1 MIDAAIYKQVM
12 GSFPSGVTV
21 ITTLDDNGQIV
32 GLTASAFS
40 SLSMDPALVL
50 FCPNYSSDSYPVLIK
65 NKRFAIHV
73 LSGGQQSEAYAF
85 ARKGKDK
92 AQGIEWTL
100 SELGNP
106 ILANATAVIE
116 CELWREYEGG
126 DHAIMVGAVKNLI
139 VPQQTAAPLVTL
151 PMKTSSAARLVEPTT
166 IFPCVLDV
174 SRGWGSETS
183 GIFAAELGDAF
194 IADPQRGGVHVY
206 TLGQHQAARGLQ
218 P

>member
-1 MIDAAIYKQVM
+1 MIDTNAYKQVM

-21 ITTLDDNGQIV
+21 ITTLDDDGQIV

-65 NKRFAIHV
+65 SKRFAIHL
-73 LSGGQQSEAYAF
+73 LSADQRDEAYAF

-92 AQGIEWTL
+92 AQGIDWTL

-106 ILANATAVIE
+106 ILANATAIIE

-126 DHAIMVGAVKNLI
+126 DHAILVGAVKNLI
-139 VPQQTAAPLVTL
+139 VPEQDVI
-151 PMKTSSAARLVEPTT
+151 PM
-166 IFPCVLDV
+166 IYC
-174 SRGWGSETS
+174 RGKMGALQA
-183 GIFAAELGDAF
+183 FA
-194 IADPQRGGVHVY
+194 
-206 TLGQHQAARGLQ
+206 
-218 P
+218 

>member
-21 ITTLDDNGQIV
+21 ITTLDDDGQIV

-40 SLSMDPALVL
+40 SLSINPALVL

-73 LSGGQQSEAYAF
+73 LSGSQQSEAYAF

-92 AQGIEWTL
+92 ALGIEWTL

-139 VPQQTAAPLVTL
+139 VPEQCTGPLVYCHGKMGAL
-151 PMKTSSAARLVEPTT
+151 P
-166 IFPCVLDV
+166 VL
-174 SRGWGSETS
+174 
-183 GIFAAELGDAF
+183 A
-194 IADPQRGGVHVY
+194 
-206 TLGQHQAARGLQ
+206 
-218 P
+218 

>member
-21 ITTLDDNGQIV
+21 ITTLDDDGQIV

-85 ARKGKDK
+85 ARKARTRPRHRVDPERTGQPDPGQRHGGHRMRTV
-92 AQGIEWTL
+92 ARIRRRRPRDHGRQGE
-100 SELGNP
+100 EP
-106 ILANATAVIE
+106 DRA
-116 CELWREYEGG
+116 R
-126 DHAIMVGAVKNLI
+126 
-139 VPQQTAAPLVTL
+139 AAHRPLVYCRGKMGAL
-151 PMKTSSAARLVEPTT
+151 P
-166 IFPCVLDV
+166 VL
-174 SRGWGSETS
+174 
-183 GIFAAELGDAF
+183 A
-194 IADPQRGGVHVY
+194 
-206 TLGQHQAARGLQ
+206 
-218 P
+218 

>member
-1 MIDAAIYKQVM
+1 
-12 GSFPSGVTV
+12 
-21 ITTLDDNGQIV
+21 
-32 GLTASAFS
+32 
-40 SLSMDPALVL
+40 MDPALVL

-139 VPQQTAAPLVTL
+139 VPRQSSGPLVYCHGKMGAL
-151 PMKTSSAARLVEPTT
+151 P
-166 IFPCVLDV
+166 VL
-174 SRGWGSETS
+174 
-183 GIFAAELGDAF
+183 A
-194 IADPQRGGVHVY
+194 
-206 TLGQHQAARGLQ
+206 
-218 P
+218 

>member
-1 MIDAAIYKQVM
+1 MIDANVYKLVM

-21 ITTLDDNGQIV
+21 ITTLDDNGDIV

-40 SLSMDPALVL
+40 SLSMEPALVL

-65 NKRFAIHV
+65 NKRFAIHF
-73 LSGGQQSEAYAF
+73 LSGEQQTEAYAF

-106 ILANATAVIE
+106 LLNNATAIIE

-126 DHAIMVGAVKNLI
+126 DHAIMVGAVQNLI
-139 VPQQTAAPLVTL
+139 VPAQQTRPLVYCRGKMGAL
-151 PMKTSSAARLVEPTT
+151 PA
-166 IFPCVLDV
+166 
-174 SRGWGSETS
+174 
-183 GIFAAELGDAF
+183 FA
-194 IADPQRGGVHVY
+194 
-206 TLGQHQAARGLQ
+206 
-218 P
+218 